1 MSKMVEE
8 DKYSNAESNEEI
20 ISNEG
25 EVEPQEEI
33 TSSKKNKK
41 RKQETVQDF
50 YIKKI
55 NSLESE
61 LNKYKE
67 REQTFKD
74 ELNKKYLEAIQKK
87 SEEASLLIKEREK
100 QVEEKYSLKF
110 EENKKFIYENQFA
123 ELVNII
129 SGLEKVIYAEAKSEE
144 VKNYLLGFKMFLT
157 QFEALLDSLNIKS
170 ISPKINEEFDSE
182 KMESL
187 ETVEVEQNKKNK
199 IIEVFSKGYTLN
211 ERVIKLAQVKV
222 GI

>member
-8 DKYSNAESNEEI
+8 AKYSNAESNEEI
-20 ISNEG
+20 ISNEE